1 MNYFTVVAR
10 PIAVLC
16 VGLMVA
22 ASPGYAKEK
31 RIPMQ
36 DAPGV
41 DVLEDNCGTCHSLDY
56 IRMNARFMDSKT
68 WEAEVNKMIKTFGA
82 PISEEDSKI
91 ILEYLIKNYGK
102 SP

>member
-1 MNYFTVVAR
+1 MKYIATTIRLLGISCLAFVLVV
-10 PIAVLC
+10 
-16 VGLMVA
+16 
-22 ASPGYAKEK
+22 SPGQAKEK

-56 IRMNARFMDSKT
+56 IRMNSRFMDAKT

-102 SP
+102 LP